1 MRKLSESVK
10 IAAPRALVWEALADF
25 GDVAAWA
32 PYMRISHLVGSQ
44 ETGVGTRR
52 AMQHELGFR
61 FEELVTEWR
70 EGSGFTFDV
79 LKAPWPM
86 KDVKESW
93 NCHGDNGFTTV
104 NTQVTYGMRLGPLG
118 AAADWLLVRLIVRRE
133 MRSGLR
139 GLKEYV
145 ERRAERLTAV
155 QSSG

>member
-1 MRKLSESVK
+1 M
-10 IAAPRALVWEALADF
+10 
-25 GDVAAWA
+25 
-32 PYMRISHLVGSQ
+32 
-44 ETGVGTRR
+44 
-52 AMQHELGFR
+52 
-61 FEELVTEWR
+61 
-70 EGSGFTFDV
+70 
-79 LKAPWPM
+79 
-86 KDVKESW
+86 KESW
-93 NCHGDNGFTTV
+93 SSHGDNGFTTV